1 MAPPLSQDDN
11 ASRAGGSLASSDD
24 IPGFSQGRSHLVPE
38 AVFGVP
44 TRTFPYTSNQPEKN
58 PAAVREACNIYGR
71 ALTKHS
77 RSIAHNPT
85 LQRAASLC
93 TCVMLSLFEAVWST
107 SSVAYGMH
115 LRAAQE
121 MLALGPPEPGL
132 GHEEVIFQLGQ
143 HVYCQTLFVMLA
155 TPQQY
160 VEHAPTPV
168 SWARI
173 PSVENI
179 GTAQVINRLMFDL
192 FYLADVLARKSCN
205 GNAEV
210 IAVPDVGPEVEEL
223 WQEFQQQ
230 ATRSGELIQWPTPSG
245 TGYLDPF
252 TAMVVAYFHAARV
265 LRSVLGSQIGS
276 STVDASCDSILQSCY
291 FLEGKNIGCAY
302 LRMFFPLMLVAMHGS
317 GGGQQA
323 AAYGVLEQW
332 LSNTAFKGRGQDC
345 SQSCPIQHGIQDA
358 RVQFDSRRTPSSP
371 KEATNPF
378 HTKGQQISEH
388 FDPPRRF
395 LSISFQAGASVVSEN
410 AVMGVQLWLSCLTLV
425 PKQQVSLAW
434 DEAIHK
440 PSAMMGRSDNRRN
453 AGEN

>member
-1 MAPPLSQDDN
+1 MPRRSRGCAACRQRRIGCDGGLPECRQCLITNRQCSGPLQGAFIIDQTDHVVSRNQPPRPARES
-11 ASRAGGSLASSDD
+11 
-24 IPGFSQGRSHLVPE
+24 PLVPQPSSQSMSAHVFISEFVSFITARNEE
-38 AVFGVP
+38 ARRRSWLTELQQGSVVDEGEALDLSMQA
-44 TRTFPYTSNQPEKN
+44 TALAYCGAGSKN

-77 RSIAHNPT
+77 RSIAHKPT

-121 MLALGPPEPGL
+121 MLALGPPAPGL

-168 SWARI
+168 SWAKM

-192 FYLADVLARKSCN
+192 FYLTDVLARRTCN
-205 GNAEV
+205 ANGE
-210 IAVPDVGPEVEEL
+210 AVVVSDVGPEVEEL

-252 TAMVVAYFHAARV
+252 TAMIVAYFNAARV
-265 LRSVLGSQIGS
+265 LQGVLGSQIGS

-317 GGGQQA
+317 SSGQQA

-332 LSNTAFKGRGQDC
+332 LSNTAFKGVAKIAV
-345 SQSCPIQHGIQDA
+345 S
-358 RVQFDSRRTPSSP
+358 RVQSSTGFRMP
-371 KEATNPF
+371 VFN
-378 HTKGQQISEH
+378 
-388 FDPPRRF
+388 
-395 LSISFQAGASVVSEN
+395 SIVEVA
-410 AVMGVQLWLSCLTLV
+410 
-425 PKQQVSLAW
+425 
-434 DEAIHK
+434 
-440 PSAMMGRSDNRRN
+440 
-453 AGEN
+453 